1 MRTATDTLD
10 VSEPEWFDQA
20 EPTFADLDA
29 IEIEWP
35 AIEAEL
41 LELERELSGP
51 APERLVAFDIDC
63 ALGDTLAPGFATF
76 SLN

>member
-1 MRTATDTLD
+1 LNTTIITE
-10 VSEPEWFDQA
+10 EPDWFDQA

-41 LELERELSGP
+41 LELERELLGP
-51 APERLVAFDIDC
+51 APERLVAFDIDR
-63 ALGDTLAPGFATF
+63 ALGDTLAPGFPTF

>member
-1 MRTATDTLD
+1 LNTAITTEEAD
-10 VSEPEWFDQA
+10 WFDQL

-41 LELERELSGP
+41 LELERELLGP
-51 APERLVAFDIDC
+51 APERLVAFDIDR
-63 ALGDTLAPGFATF
+63 ALGDTLTPGFPTF
-76 SLN
+76 SLS